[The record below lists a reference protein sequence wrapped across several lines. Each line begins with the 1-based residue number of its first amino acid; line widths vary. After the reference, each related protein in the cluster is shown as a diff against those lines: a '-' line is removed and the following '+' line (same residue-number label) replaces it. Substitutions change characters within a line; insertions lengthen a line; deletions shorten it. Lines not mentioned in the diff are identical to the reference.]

1 MTLDEIK
8 DYKDNIYDP
17 EKDYKD
23 DENDGEINL
32 FGYTSCSLKKDAA
45 MKFMWENQDSGHQK
59 VLFHITNNRINSHYY
74 LNAGAY
80 DHEEEVLLMDGS
92 EAKVTSV
99 EEVKDSE
106 GKQILYILI
115 SLIIR

>member
-8 DYKDNIYDP
+8 DYKDNVYDP
-17 EKDYKD
+17 KKDYKD

-45 MKFMWENQDSGHQK
+45 MKFMWENQDSGHHK
-59 VLFHITNNRINSHYY
+59 VLFHIINNYNICHYF

-80 DHEEEVLLMDGS
+80 DHEEEVLLMDGIR
-92 EAKVTSV
+92 AKITSV

-106 GKQILYILI
+106 GNQILYILI
-115 SLIIR
+115 SL